1 MARLSTGV
9 TTRQYAEL
17 PPLQHR
23 RFPSRARRLLDCRNA
38 AACAAQEQRFPLEFS
53 QGNRCGVSNSSL
65 ATSSRRT
72 KFLRSLEY
80 CGLRSSEYAAGAIR
94 NVKKMVKSARKKS
107 YTLAVGKPNPAKL
120 ANIPEYWRK
129 KTHNVTRS
137 TLRRETRLSYGCN
150 L

>member
-1 MARLSTGV
+1 MPQPVLLKRSDFRWNFPKEIVVAYPIHPS
-9 TTRQYAEL
+9 QHL
-17 PPLQHR
+17 PGK
-23 RFPSRARRLLDCRNA
+23 RNA
-38 AACAAQEQRFPLEFS
+38 
-53 QGNRCGVSNSSL
+53 
-65 ATSSRRT
+65 
-72 KFLRSLEY
+72 FLRSLEY

-120 ANIPEYWRK
+120 ANIPEFFDLENWELRQYWRK
-129 KTHNVTRS
+129 KTHNFTRS